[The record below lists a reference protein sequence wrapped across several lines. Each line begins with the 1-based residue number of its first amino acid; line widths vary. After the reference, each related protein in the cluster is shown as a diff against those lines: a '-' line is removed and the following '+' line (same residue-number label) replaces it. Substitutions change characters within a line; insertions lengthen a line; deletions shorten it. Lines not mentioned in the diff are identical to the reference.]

1 MDRCEDPGAFAEPSP
16 AGGITA
22 AASRNDLAWWQ
33 KAAFYQIAPVSFL
46 DTDGDGR
53 GDLAG
58 VIDRIDYLTW
68 LGVGAIWLCPIY
80 PSPFRDFGYDISDFC
95 NIDPAYGT
103 LAEFDR
109 LVTELHARDLKLLL
123 DFVPNHTS
131 DSHPWFGESRSS
143 RRNPKRDWF
152 VWRDPAPDGG
162 PPNNWLSRFGGSAW
176 EWDGDTGQYYYHA
189 FLREQPDLNW
199 RNPDVRAAMADVM
212 RFWLRRGVDGFRIDA
227 AAVLAE
233 DELLRDDP
241 PRPGYDPQK
250 SPPPERLQRV
260 FTDDRPE
267 SMAYLAE
274 LRKVVAEFPHRI
286 LAGEIQ
292 GKLDRIGSF
301 YGSSAEPC
309 LHLPLNY
316 ALMDTPWDAHSLQG
330 TIDRYLGAVPSH
342 GWPDW
347 VLGGHDKKRLAQRI
361 GQSRSRLA
369 VLLAMTLPGTP
380 FFFAGDEIGMP
391 SVDISGRDPDD
402 PFEKL
407 VPGYGLNRD
416 PERSPMRWTSEPHGG
431 FTRGR
436 PWLPMGDDVAERNVQ
451 KLRDDRHSILWL
463 YRGLIGL
470 RASERALTGG
480 RYVPKRSIND
490 VLYFERA
497 VGGEVVMVALN
508 LSEEPRKLVAG
519 DGTLLISTRLDCNGA
534 SVSAGDI
541 LRGHE
546 GIVVKLAD
554 TK

>member
-1 MDRCEDPGAFAEPSP
+1 MDRSKHPDPFAELGP
-16 AGGITA
+16 GGITA

-33 KAAFYQIAPVSFL
+33 KGAFYQIAPVSFL

-53 GDLAG
+53 GDLKG
-58 VIDRIDYLTW
+58 VIDRIEYLEW

-95 NIDPAYGT
+95 NIDPTYGT

-109 LVTELHARDLKLLL
+109 LVAELHARNLKLLL

-131 DSHPWFGESRSS
+131 DAHPWFGESRSS
-143 RRNPKRDWF
+143 RRSPKRDWF
-152 VWRDPAPDGG
+152 IWRDPAPDGG

-176 EWDGDTGQYYYHA
+176 EWDGGPGQYYYHA

-199 RNPDVRAAMADVM
+199 RNADVRAAMADVM

-267 SMAYLAE
+267 SMTYLAE
-274 LRKVVAEFPHRI
+274 LRTVVAEFPDRI

-292 GKLDRIGSF
+292 GKLDRVGSF
-301 YGSSAEPC
+301 YGTPGEPC

-316 ALMDTPWDAHSLQG
+316 ALMDTPWDAHSLQA

-347 VLGGHDKKRLAQRI
+347 VLGGHDKKRLA
-361 GQSRSRLA
+361 
-369 VLLAMTLPGTP
+369 
-380 FFFAGDEIGMP
+380 
-391 SVDISGRDPDD
+391 
-402 PFEKL
+402 
-407 VPGYGLNRD
+407 
-416 PERSPMRWTSEPHGG
+416 
-431 FTRGR
+431 
-436 PWLPMGDDVAERNVQ
+436 
-451 KLRDDRHSILWL
+451 
-463 YRGLIGL
+463 
-470 RASERALTGG
+470 
-480 RYVPKRSIND
+480 
-490 VLYFERA
+490 
-497 VGGEVVMVALN
+497 
-508 LSEEPRKLVAG
+508 
-519 DGTLLISTRLDCNGA
+519 
-534 SVSAGDI
+534 
-541 LRGHE
+541 
-546 GIVVKLAD
+546 
-554 TK
+554 